1 MKAMIC
7 QSYRTDQGMEIWQD
21 AICTAQNMDGV
32 VKKIKAVPCKVAVS
46 KKKAERRRH
55 AAGSGRTVAGG
66 QGTIQSEG
74 GHQAICRRGKRR
86 MASVQETAAVAAEE
100 VN

>member
-1 MKAMIC
+1 MMALIC

-46 KKKAERRRH
+46 KKKAER
-55 AAGSGRTVAGG
+55 
-66 QGTIQSEG
+66 
-74 GHQAICRRGKRR
+74 
-86 MASVQETAAVAAEE
+86 
-100 VN
+100 

>member
-46 KKKAERRRH
+46 KKKAER
-55 AAGSGRTVAGG
+55 
-66 QGTIQSEG
+66 
-74 GHQAICRRGKRR
+74 
-86 MASVQETAAVAAEE
+86 
-100 VN
+100 